1 MKNLRSV
8 AAATMIAMGMTQI
21 PAGASVIRF
30 PAFSP
35 AMTVAMGK
43 AAPQSSNSDSN
54 SNSSDDPVQQMRD
67 FTSDPS
73 RSTTPGDLLLP
84 GASPFIHSTDPSSLD
99 SSADGGN

>member
-1 MKNLRSV
+1 
-8 AAATMIAMGMTQI
+8 
-21 PAGASVIRF
+21 
-30 PAFSP
+30 
-35 AMTVAMGK
+35 
-43 AAPQSSNSDSN
+43 
-54 SNSSDDPVQQMRD
+54 VQQMRD